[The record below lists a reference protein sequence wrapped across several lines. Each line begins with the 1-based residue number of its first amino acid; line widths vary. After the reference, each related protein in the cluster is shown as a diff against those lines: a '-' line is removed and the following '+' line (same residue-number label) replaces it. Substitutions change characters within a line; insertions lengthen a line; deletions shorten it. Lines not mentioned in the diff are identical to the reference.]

1 MPKKQLI
8 SCARTR
14 FGVSSSRAKTPR
26 AVKRGQRAGLSGTVC
41 AEFGATEPARGAKGK
56 CARESNHHPENS
68 PLLPL
73 SPSLR
78 LAHGAAGGIPA
89 MEDNSS
95 VPPTPPYMRDPS
107 PVGAAA
113 NPSASVTNPA
123 TGAAPNPGVGL
134 ARGLFTAPRPNSAGA
149 VAQAPGA

>member
-1 MPKKQLI
+1 
-8 SCARTR
+8 
-14 FGVSSSRAKTPR
+14 
-26 AVKRGQRAGLSGTVC
+26 
-41 AEFGATEPARGAKGK
+41 
-56 CARESNHHPENS
+56 
-68 PLLPL
+68 
-73 SPSLR
+73 
-78 LAHGAAGGIPA
+78 

-95 VPPTPPYMRDPS
+95 VPPTPPYVRDPS

-123 TGAAPNPGVGL
+123 AGAAPNPGVGL